1 MVISRMKTG
10 DVTDAARIEEK
21 IFSMP
26 WSEQSFLEALEQ
38 EYTMF
43 FAAKEG
49 EHCVGYIGAYFA
61 ADEAEITNVA
71 VDMEYRRRHIAEALV
86 AEMQKEAA
94 KRGTRSI
101 FLEVRCS
108 NTGAIALYQK
118 MRFSICGTRRGFYE
132 KPKEDAY
139 VMVYTPE
146 ISTTTGED

>member
-1 MVISRMKTG
+1 MVISRMKTE

-21 IFSMP
+21 IFSTP

-38 EYTMF
+38 EYTVF
-43 FAAKEG
+43 FAAKKK

-61 ADEAEITNVA
+61 VDEAEITNVA
-71 VDMEYRRRHIAEALV
+71 AG
-86 AEMQKEAA
+86 
-94 KRGTRSI
+94 RGTHSI

-118 MRFSICGTRRGFYE
+118 MGFSICGTRRGFYE

>member
-1 MVISRMKTG
+1 
-10 DVTDAARIEEK
+10 
-21 IFSMP
+21 
-26 WSEQSFLEALEQ
+26 
-38 EYTMF
+38 
-43 FAAKEG
+43 
-49 EHCVGYIGAYFA
+49 
-61 ADEAEITNVA
+61 
-71 VDMEYRRRHIAEALV
+71 MEYRRRHIAEALV

-94 KRGTRSI
+94 GRGTHSV

-118 MRFSICGTRRGFYE
+118 MGFSICGTRRGFYE

>member
-1 MVISRMKTG
+1 MKTE
-10 DVTDAARIEEK
+10 DVTDAAALEEK
-21 IFSMP
+21 IIFHAMVRTV
-26 WSEQSFLEALEQ
+26 FLRGVRTGI
-38 EYTMF
+38 YRI
-43 FAAKEG
+43 FAAKKK

-71 VDMEYRRRHIAEALV
+71 VEMEYRRRHIAEALV

-94 KRGTRSI
+94 GRGTHSI

-118 MRFSICGTRRGFYE
+118 MGFSICGTRRGFYE

>member
-1 MVISRMKTG
+1 MPINIDDTRTLLQAIERTNPPTTTLIDTFFPAVKT
-10 DVTDAARIEEK
+10 
-21 IFSMP
+21 
-26 WSEQSFLEALEQ
+26 FL
-38 EYTMF
+38 
-43 FAAKEG
+43 
-49 EHCVGYIGAYFA
+49 
-61 ADEAEITNVA
+61 TNT

-118 MRFSICGTRRGFYE
+118 MGFSICGTRRGFYE

-146 ISTTTGED
+146 ISTTTGEN

>member
-1 MVISRMKTG
+1 MVRTVLFRGVRTG
-10 DVTDAARIEEK
+10 IYRIFRRKEK
-21 IFSMP
+21 RT
-26 WSEQSFLEALEQ
+26 LR
-38 EYTMF
+38 
-43 FAAKEG
+43 
-49 EHCVGYIGAYFA
+49 
-61 ADEAEITNVA
+61 EAEITNVA
-71 VDMEYRRRHIAEALV
+71 VEMEYRRRHIAEALV

-94 KRGTRSI
+94 GRGTHSI

-118 MRFSICGTRRGFYE
+118 MGFSICGTRRGFYE

>member
-1 MVISRMKTG
+1 MVICRMKPE
-10 DVTDAARIEEK
+10 DVAAAARIEAK
-21 IFSMP
+21 IFSVP
-26 WSEQSFLEALEQ
+26 WSEQSFFEALEQ

-71 VDMEYRRRHIAEALV
+71 VDTEHRRCHIGEALV
-86 AEMQKEAA
+86 TEIQKEAGR
-94 KRGTRSI
+94 RGTRSI

-118 MRFSICGTRRGFYE
+118 MGFSICGTRRGFYE

>member
-1 MVISRMKTG
+1 MVRTVLFRGVRTG
-10 DVTDAARIEEK
+10 IYRIFRRKEK
-21 IFSMP
+21 RT
-26 WSEQSFLEALEQ
+26 LRGL
-38 EYTMF
+38 
-43 FAAKEG
+43 
-49 EHCVGYIGAYFA
+49 H
-61 ADEAEITNVA
+61 VA
-71 VDMEYRRRHIAEALV
+71 VEMEYRRRHIAEALV

-94 KRGTRSI
+94 GRGTHSI

-118 MRFSICGTRRGFYE
+118 MGFSICGTRRGFYE

>member
-1 MVISRMKTG
+1 
-10 DVTDAARIEEK
+10 
-21 IFSMP
+21 
-26 WSEQSFLEALEQ
+26 
-38 EYTMF
+38 MF

-118 MRFSICGTRRGFYE
+118 MGFSICGTRRGFYE